1 MRYAQE
7 TSLATLAAA
16 VALLLVM
23 PARAQDRVDTSRASH
38 LNRILDAGTLRV
50 GTTGDFPP
58 MTSRDPDTKNY
69 VGYDIDAAGELAK
82 DLGVKAA
89 FVPADWK
96 TLVNGIVADK
106 YDIVMSGVSMSLE
119 RAKVAGFT
127 EPYLEFSTVPVLQ
140 KKNAERFKSWADIDQ
155 KGITVA
161 TTLGTVFDAQAR
173 EYFKAATLRQVEAPA
188 AGYQEVLSGRADVTI
203 TSNIDA
209 AALIRRYPELAIAAV
224 DRPRARRPA
233 SFLVAQND
241 QVWLNY
247 LNNWITIKRMLGFFD
262 ELDKKWLHANE

>member
-7 TSLATLAAA
+7 TGLAMLAAA

-23 PARAQDRVDTSRASH
+23 PARAQDRPDASRASH
-38 LNRILDAGTLRV
+38 LNRILDAGSLRV

-58 MTSRDPDTKNY
+58 MTSRDPDTKGY

-106 YDIVMSGVSMSLE
+106 YDIVMSGVSMSIE

-127 EPYLEFSTVPVLQ
+127 EPYLEFSTVPVLR
-140 KKNAERFKSWADIDQ
+140 KKNADRFKSWADIDQ
-155 KGITVA
+155 KGVTVA

-173 EYFKAATLRQVEAPA
+173 EYFKTATLRQVEAPA
-188 AGYQEVLSGRADVTI
+188 GGYQEVLSGRADVTI

-209 AALIRRYPELAIAAV
+209 AALIRRYPELAIATV

-233 SFLVAQND
+233 SFLGAKNNQA
-241 QVWLNY
+241 WLNY
-247 LNNWITIKRMLGFFD
+247 LNTWTTTKRMRASSTSSTENGC
-262 ELDKKWLHANE
+262 

>member
-1 MRYAQE
+1 MRYAQVMSQ
-7 TSLATLAAA
+7 TMLAATA
-16 VALLLVM
+16 MLLFLM
-23 PARAQDRVDTSRASH
+23 PARAQDRPDAGRTSH
-38 LNRILDAGTLRV
+38 LNRILDAGTMRV

-58 MTSRDPDTKNY
+58 ITSRDPDSKSY
-69 VGYDIDAAGELAK
+69 VGYDIDAAVELAK
-82 DLGVKAA
+82 DLGVKPA

-127 EPYLEFSTVPVLQ
+127 QPYLEFSTVPVVLR
-140 KKNAERFKSWADIDQ
+140 KNAERFKNWPDIDQ
-155 KGITVA
+155 TGVTVA
-161 TTLGTVFDAQAR
+161 TTLGTVFDGQAR
-173 EYFKAATLRQVEAPA
+173 EFFKVATPRQVEAPA

-203 TSNIDA
+203 TSNVDA
-209 AALIRRYPELAIAAV
+209 AALIRRYPELTIVAV
-224 DRPRARRPA
+224 DHPRAPRPA

-262 ELDKKWLHANE
+262 KLDKKWLRGDD

>member
-23 PARAQDRVDTSRASH
+23 PARAQDRADASRASH

-127 EPYLEFSTVPVLQ
+127 QPYLEFSTVPVLR
-140 KKNAERFKSWADIDQ
+140 KKNADRFKSWADIDQ

-209 AALIRRYPELAIAAV
+209 AALTRHYPELAIATV

-262 ELDKKWLHANE
+262 ELDKKWLHGNE

>member
-23 PARAQDRVDTSRASH
+23 PARAQDRADASRASH
-38 LNRILDAGTLRV
+38 LNRILDAGSLRV

-82 DLGVKAA
+82 DLGVEAA
-89 FVPADWK
+89 FLPADWK

-127 EPYLEFSTVPVLQ
+127 QPYLEFSTVPVLR

-188 AGYQEVLSGRADVTI
+188 AGNQEVLSGRADVTI

-209 AALIRRYPELAIAAV
+209 AALTRRYPELAIATV

-262 ELDKKWLHANE
+262 ELDRKWLHINE

>member
-1 MRYAQE
+1 MRYAE
-7 TSLATLAAA
+7 TGWAMLA
-16 VALLLVM
+16 VALLLAIG
-23 PARAQDRVDTSRASH
+23 ARAQDRPDAARTSH
-38 LNRILDAGTLRV
+38 LNRILEAGTLRV

-58 MTSRDPDTKNY
+58 MTSRDPDTKSY
-69 VGYDIDAAGELAK
+69 VGYDIDAAGELAR
-82 DLGVKAA
+82 DLGVTPT

-96 TLVNGIVADK
+96 TLINGIVADK

-127 EPYLEFSTVPVLQ
+127 QPYLEFSTVPVLRR
-140 KKNAERFKSWADIDQ
+140 KNAERFRSWADIDQ
-155 KGITVA
+155 KGVTVA

-173 EYFKAATLRQVEAPA
+173 EFFKTAALKQVEAPA

-209 AALIRRYPELAIAAV
+209 AALVKRYPELAIATV

-262 ELDKKWLHANE
+262 DLEKKWLYAGN